1 MKLDPISTTGVH
13 VRQGA
18 KSFSPFV
25 QGGVDIG
32 AVAQRGAGVSSVGG
46 SGRLTSF
53 TLLPLLHLRNLK
65 TSAAIYCL
73 LAE

>member
-32 AVAQRGAGVSSVGG
+32 AVAQRGRVSARWEV
-46 SGRLTSF
+46 
-53 TLLPLLHLRNLK
+53 P
-65 TSAAIYCL
+65 AD
-73 LAE
+73 